1 VRPDDPESNALRR
14 SVIAVAAVG
23 IVGLLAE
30 LLVERHWGTAVRYVP
45 WLCLF
50 GLAWSVW
57 RLWRGPTAREIRA
70 ARIVAG
76 ASAIGGMVGIALHIN
91 ENYGA
96 GPLDQKYS
104 LVWDT
109 MSEAE
114 RWWAAFTKSL
124 GPAPTFAPAALI
136 LLALLVIVATQ
147 RHPALAR

>member
-1 VRPDDPESNALRR
+1 MNSEAAESTALRR
-14 SVIAVAAVG
+14 SVILVAAIG
-23 IVGLLAE
+23 ILGLLAE
-30 LLVERHWGTAVRYVP
+30 LLVERHWGTAVRYIP
-45 WLCLF
+45 WLCLAA
-50 GLAWSVW
+50 LAWSVW

-70 ARIVAG
+70 ARVIAATSAAAG
-76 ASAIGGMVGIALHIN
+76 VVGIALHVN

-96 GPLDQKYS
+96 GPLDQTYS

-136 LLALLVIVATQ
+136 LLALLVMVATQ